1 MWNSF
6 LWFLAVVAVSNPNPT
21 PWPSLGTTDEPD
33 ATAIGIAN
41 WPSPLI
47 LIVTCPAAD
56 DEINT
61 SDIQDTCNK
70 ISRYAEDT
78 IQEIGEAQGIFD
90 DKQNGI
96 NKKFDV
102 LFKELDDLLKP
113 NVFQRFFTWL
123 SCSIEKVKSYRISFN
138 IVRKYDIWYLGWF
151 DSTLSTNKQQQ
162 NKEIWW
168 K

>member
-1 MWNSF
+1 MRISKSKVEKWTE
-6 LWFLAVVAVSNPNPT
+6 LVDEMSNQLYELEDRINKAEKECQEIT
-21 PWPSLGTTDEPD
+21 HLQSDIYHSID
-33 ATAIGIAN
+33 
-41 WPSPLI
+41 S
-47 LIVTCPAAD
+47 D

-123 SCSIEKVKSYRISFN
+123 SCSIEKVKSYRISFK
-138 IVRKYDIWYLGWF
+138 IVRK
-151 DSTLSTNKQQQ
+151 
-162 NKEIWW
+162 
-168 K
+168 